1 MQRAYSALHV
11 KQVSEDAGVV
21 RIKGIASTPRS
32 DRDGDVVNPMG
43 ARFKTPMP
51 LLLQHRHDQPVGTVT
66 FAKPNKNGIP
76 FEAELPRIKEAG
88 RLKDRV
94 DEAIHSLQ
102 YKLIGF
108 VSVGFIPDLEKTKR
122 IPGAGY
128 QIDEWDWH
136 ELSLVSI
143 PAQPDAVITS
153 MKSLGDDD
161 TADELSAEVV
171 AFIKSLD
178 PGEPAA
184 IGTKAVP
191 VVRVTPAGA
200 SAIKTK
206 TIKVPKPQEGNDMK
220 TTAEQI
226 AEFEATRVTKAA
238 EMEAIMAK
246 AAEAG
251 ETLDAEQSEQF
262 DTLQAEIAA
271 IDKHIGRLKQ
281 MQKAQAANAKPVTEE
296 AGAQRMANV
305 KTLDFKEVQV
315 RAKNTQKLEPGIA
328 FARAA
333 KCLALGHLEHRDAI
347 GIAKSLYDGQDS
359 IIAATQR
366 LVTKAAVA
374 AATTSDATWAGPLVG
389 DETSV
394 FADFVEYLRPQTILG
409 RFGTN
414 GIPSLRRVPFRV
426 PLIGQTSGGDGYW
439 VGEGQA
445 KPLTKFDFERKTL
458 EPLKVANIAVATMEV
473 IRDSSPAADGIIRD
487 QLAAALRERLD
498 IDFID
503 PAKAA
508 VAGVSPASI
517 LNGVAGIPSSGNTA
531 DDVRADIRA
540 LFNAFI
546 AANNAPTSGVWLMPA
561 TTALALSLMQ
571 NPLGQAEF
579 PGISMTGGELF
590 GLPVIV
596 SEYIP
601 TASAGAVVAL
611 VNASD
616 IYLGDEGGV
625 DLSMSTEA
633 SLQMDNAPDN
643 PTTASTVLVSLWQR
657 NLVGFRAE
665 RAINWAR
672 RRTSAVAY
680 LTGVNWGAA

>member
-1 MQRAYSALHV
+1 MKTNRAYSTLEVKALDDEKRV
-11 KQVSEDAGVV
+11 
-21 RIKGIASTPRS
+21 ITGIASTPS
-32 DRDGDVVNPMG
+32 PDRMQDVVEPKG
-43 ARFKTPMP
+43 AQFKLP
-51 LLLQHRHDQPVGTVT
+51 
-66 FAKPNKNGIP
+66 IP
-76 FEAELPRIKEAG
+76 FLWQHNHDEPIGHVTDAKVTQKGIEVSVQLTQVEEPGK
-88 RLKDRV
+88 LKDRL
-94 DEAIHSLQ
+94 DEAWQSIKSGLVRG
-102 YKLIGF
+102 LSIGF
-108 VSVGFIPDLEKTKR
+108 SAKEFEQ
-122 IPGAGY
+122 IPGSWGLRFLSW
-128 QIDEWDWH
+128 EWF
-136 ELSLVSI
+136 
-143 PAQPDAVITS
+143 
-153 MKSLGDDD
+153 
-161 TADELSAEVV
+161 ELSAVTIPANAEATITSVKSIDREQR
-171 AFIKSLD
+171 AALGIKS
-178 PGEPAA
+178 
-184 IGTKAVP
+184 VP
-191 VVRVTPAGA
+191 VVRITPAGA

-226 AEFEATRVTKAA
+226 AEFEATRVSKAA
-238 EMEAIMAK
+238 EMEAIMTK

-251 ETLDAEQSEQF
+251 ETLDADQSEQF
-262 DTLQAEIAA
+262 DTLEAEIAA

-305 KTLDFKEVQV
+305 KALDFKEVQV

-347 GIAKSLYDGQDS
+347 GIAKSLYEGQDS

-601 TASAGAVVAL
+601 TSSAGAVVAL

-672 RRTSAVAY
+672 RRASAVAY

>member
-1 MQRAYSALHV
+1 MKTNRAYSTLEVKALDDEKRV
-11 KQVSEDAGVV
+11 
-21 RIKGIASTPRS
+21 ITGIASTPS
-32 DRDGDVVNPMG
+32 PDRMQDVVEPKG
-43 ARFKTPMP
+43 AQFKLP
-51 LLLQHRHDQPVGTVT
+51 
-66 FAKPNKNGIP
+66 IP
-76 FEAELPRIKEAG
+76 FLWQHNHDEPIGHVTDAKVTQKGIEVSVQLTQVEEPGK
-88 RLKDRV
+88 LKDRL
-94 DEAIHSLQ
+94 DEAWQSIKSGLVRG
-102 YKLIGF
+102 LSIGF
-108 VSVGFIPDLEKTKR
+108 SAKEFEQ
-122 IPGAGY
+122 IPGSWGLRFLSW
-128 QIDEWDWH
+128 EWF
-136 ELSLVSI
+136 
-143 PAQPDAVITS
+143 
-153 MKSLGDDD
+153 
-161 TADELSAEVV
+161 ELSAVTIPANAEATITSVKSFDREQR
-171 AFIKSLD
+171 AALGIKS
-178 PGEPAA
+178 
-184 IGTKAVP
+184 VP
-191 VVRVTPAGA
+191 VVRITPAGA

-226 AEFEATRVTKAA
+226 AEFEATRVSKAA
-238 EMEAIMAK
+238 EMEAIMTK

-251 ETLDAEQSEQF
+251 ETLDADQSEQF
-262 DTLQAEIAA
+262 DTLEAEIAA

-305 KTLDFKEVQV
+305 KALDFKEVQV

-347 GIAKSLYDGQDS
+347 GIAKSLYEGQDS

-561 TTALALSLMQ
+561 TTALALSLMR

-601 TASAGAVVAL
+601 TSSAGAVVAL

-633 SLQMDNAPDN
+633 SLQMDNTPDN

-672 RRTSAVAY
+672 RRASAVAY

>member
-1 MQRAYSALHV
+1 MKTNRAYSTLEVKALDDEKRV
-11 KQVSEDAGVV
+11 
-21 RIKGIASTPRS
+21 ITGIASTPS
-32 DRDGDVVNPMG
+32 PDRMQDVVEPKG
-43 ARFKTPMP
+43 AQFKLP
-51 LLLQHRHDQPVGTVT
+51 
-66 FAKPNKNGIP
+66 IP
-76 FEAELPRIKEAG
+76 FLWQHNHEEPIGHVTDAKVTQKGIEVSVQLTQVEEPGK
-88 RLKDRV
+88 LKDRL
-94 DEAIHSLQ
+94 DEAWQSIKSGLVRG
-102 YKLIGF
+102 LSIGF
-108 VSVGFIPDLEKTKR
+108 SAKEFEQ
-122 IPGAGY
+122 IPGSWGLRFLSW
-128 QIDEWDWH
+128 EWF
-136 ELSLVSI
+136 
-143 PAQPDAVITS
+143 
-153 MKSLGDDD
+153 
-161 TADELSAEVV
+161 ELSAVTIPANAEATITSVKSIDREQR
-171 AFIKSLD
+171 AALGIKS
-178 PGEPAA
+178 
-184 IGTKAVP
+184 VP
-191 VVRVTPAGA
+191 VVRINPAGA

-226 AEFEATRVTKAA
+226 AEFEATRVSKAA
-238 EMEAIMAK
+238 EMEAIMTK

-251 ETLDAEQSEQF
+251 ETLDADQSEQF
-262 DTLQAEIAA
+262 DTLEAEIAA

-305 KTLDFKEVQV
+305 KALDFKEVQV

-347 GIAKSLYDGQDS
+347 GIAKSLYEGQDS

-445 KPLTKFDFERKTL
+445 KPLTKFDFERKTI

-473 IRDSSPAADGIIRD
+473 VRDSSPAADGIIRD
-487 QLAAALRERLD
+487 QLAAAIRERQD

-517 LNGVAGIPSSGNTA
+517 LNGVAGIPSSGTDA
-531 DDVRADIRA
+531 DAVRADVKA
-540 LFNAFI
+540 VFTQFI
-546 AANNAPTSGVWLMPA
+546 NANNAPTSGVWVMDA
-561 TTALALSLMQ
+561 ISALSLSLMK
-571 NPLGQAEF
+571 NALGQNEF
-579 PGISMTGGELF
+579 PNITMNGGTFE

-596 SEYIP
+596 SQYVP
-601 TASAGAVVAL
+601 RDSGGGLVAL

-616 IYLGDEGGV
+616 IYVGDEGGI

-665 RAINWAR
+665 RTINWSR

-680 LTGVNWGAA
+680 LTGVNWGG

>member
-1 MQRAYSALHV
+1 MKTNRAYSTLEVKALDDEKRV
-11 KQVSEDAGVV
+11 
-21 RIKGIASTPRS
+21 ITGIASTPS
-32 DRDGDVVNPMG
+32 PDRMQDVVEPKG
-43 ARFKTPMP
+43 AQFKLP
-51 LLLQHRHDQPVGTVT
+51 
-66 FAKPNKNGIP
+66 IP
-76 FEAELPRIKEAG
+76 FLWQHNHDEPIGHVTEAKVTQKGIEVSVQLTQVEEPGK
-88 RLKDRV
+88 LKDRL
-94 DEAIHSLQ
+94 DEAWQSIKSGLVRG
-102 YKLIGF
+102 LSIGF
-108 VSVGFIPDLEKTKR
+108 SAKEFEQ
-122 IPGAGY
+122 IPGSWGLRFLSW
-128 QIDEWDWH
+128 EWF
-136 ELSLVSI
+136 
-143 PAQPDAVITS
+143 
-153 MKSLGDDD
+153 
-161 TADELSAEVV
+161 ELSAVTIPANAEATITSVKSIDREQR
-171 AFIKSLD
+171 AALGIKS
-178 PGEPAA
+178 
-184 IGTKAVP
+184 VP

-238 EMEAIMAK
+238 EMEAIMTK

-271 IDKHIGRLKQ
+271 IDKHIGRLNQ

-305 KTLDFKEVQV
+305 KALDFKEVQV

-665 RAINWAR
+665 RSINWAR

>member
-1 MQRAYSALHV
+1 MKTNRAYSTLEVKALDDERRV
-11 KQVSEDAGVV
+11 
-21 RIKGIASTPRS
+21 ITGIASTPS
-32 DRDGDVVNPMG
+32 PDRMQDVVEPKG
-43 ARFKTPMP
+43 AQFKLP
-51 LLLQHRHDQPVGTVT
+51 
-66 FAKPNKNGIP
+66 IP
-76 FEAELPRIKEAG
+76 FLWQHNHDEPIGHVTDAKVTQKGIEVSVQLTQVEEPGK
-88 RLKDRV
+88 LKDRL
-94 DEAIHSLQ
+94 DEAWQSIKSGLVRG
-102 YKLIGF
+102 LSIGF
-108 VSVGFIPDLEKTKR
+108 SAKEFEQ
-122 IPGAGY
+122 IPGSWGLRFLSW
-128 QIDEWDWH
+128 EWF
-136 ELSLVSI
+136 
-143 PAQPDAVITS
+143 
-153 MKSLGDDD
+153 
-161 TADELSAEVV
+161 ELSAVTIPANAEATITSVKSFDREQR
-171 AFIKSLD
+171 AALGIKS
-178 PGEPAA
+178 
-184 IGTKAVP
+184 VP
-191 VVRVTPAGA
+191 VVRITPAGA

-226 AEFEATRVTKAA
+226 AEFEATRVSKAA
-238 EMEAIMAK
+238 EMEAIMTK

-251 ETLDAEQSEQF
+251 ETLDADQSEQF
-262 DTLQAEIAA
+262 DTLEAEIAA

-305 KTLDFKEVQV
+305 KALDFKEVQV

-347 GIAKSLYDGQDS
+347 GIAKSLYEGQDS

-487 QLAAALRERLD
+487 QIAAALRERLD

-601 TASAGAVVAL
+601 TSSAGAVVAL

-672 RRTSAVAY
+672 RRASAVAY
-680 LTGVNWGAA
+680 LTGVNWGA

>member
-1 MQRAYSALHV
+1 MKTNRAYSTLEVKALDDEKRV
-11 KQVSEDAGVV
+11 
-21 RIKGIASTPRS
+21 ITGIASTPS
-32 DRDGDVVNPMG
+32 PDRMQDVVEPKG
-43 ARFKTPMP
+43 AQFKLP
-51 LLLQHRHDQPVGTVT
+51 
-66 FAKPNKNGIP
+66 IP
-76 FEAELPRIKEAG
+76 FLWQHNHDEPIGHVTEAKVTQKGIEVSVQLTQVEEPGK
-88 RLKDRV
+88 LKDRL
-94 DEAIHSLQ
+94 DEAWQSIKSGLVRG
-102 YKLIGF
+102 LSIGF
-108 VSVGFIPDLEKTKR
+108 SAKEFEQ
-122 IPGAGY
+122 IPGSWGLRFLSW
-128 QIDEWDWH
+128 EWF
-136 ELSLVSI
+136 
-143 PAQPDAVITS
+143 
-153 MKSLGDDD
+153 
-161 TADELSAEVV
+161 ELSAVTIPANAEATITSVKSIDREQR
-171 AFIKSLD
+171 AALGIKS
-178 PGEPAA
+178 
-184 IGTKAVP
+184 VP

-238 EMEAIMAK
+238 EMEAIMTR

-262 DTLQAEIAA
+262 DTLEAEIAA

-672 RRTSAVAY
+672 RRASAVAY

>member
-1 MQRAYSALHV
+1 MNRAYSALHV
-11 KQVSEDAGVV
+11 KQVSVDADVV
-21 RIKGIASTPRS
+21 RIKGIASTPKP
-32 DRDGDVVNPMG
+32 DRVHDVVNPLG

-51 LLLQHRHDQPVGTVT
+51 LLLQHNHDKPVGVVT

-88 RLKDRV
+88 VLKDRV
-94 DEAIHSLQ
+94 DEAIHALQ
-102 YKLIGF
+102 YKLMSF
-108 VSVGFIPDLEKTKR
+108 VSVGFMPDPEKTKR
-122 IPGAGY
+122 LPSGGY
-128 QIDEWDWH
+128 QFDEWDWF
-136 ELSLVSI
+136 ELSIVTI
-143 PAQPDAVITS
+143 PAHPDAVITS
-153 MKSLGDDD
+153 VKSLGDDD
-161 TADELSAEVV
+161 EAEELSQEVI
-171 AFIKSLD
+171 AMIKSFD
-178 PGEPAA
+178 PERPAA
-184 IGTKAVP
+184 LGIKAVP
-191 VVRVTPAGA
+191 VVRITPAGA

-226 AEFEATRVTKAA
+226 AEFEATRVSKAA
-238 EMEAIMAK
+238 EMEAIMTK

-251 ETLDAEQSEQF
+251 ETLDADQSEQF
-262 DTLQAEIAA
+262 DTLEAEIAA

-305 KTLDFKEVQV
+305 KALDFKEVQV

-347 GIAKSLYDGQDS
+347 GIAKSLYEGQDS

-601 TASAGAVVAL
+601 TSSAGAVVAL

-672 RRTSAVAY
+672 RRASAVAY

>member
-32 DRDGDVVNPMG
+32 DRDGDIVNPMG

-108 VSVGFIPDLEKTKR
+108 VSVGFIPDMEKTKR
-122 IPGAGY
+122 IPGGGY

-136 ELSLVSI
+136 ELSIVTV

-153 MKSLGDDD
+153 VKSLGDDD
-161 TADELSAEVV
+161 EPEQLSPEVV
-171 AFIKSLD
+171 AFIKSLE
-178 PGEPAA
+178 PVKPAA
-184 IGTKAVP
+184 SGKKAVP

-200 SAIKTK
+200 SAPVKKSIS
-206 TIKVPKPQEGNDMK
+206 VPKPEEGHDMK
-220 TTAEQI
+220 TIAEQI
-226 AEFEATRVTKAA
+226 AEFEATRAAKAADMEAIMTKAA
-238 EMEAIMAK
+238 ED
-246 AAEAG
+246 G
-251 ETLDAEQSEQF
+251 VTLDAEQSEAF
-262 DTLQAEIAA
+262 DTLESEIAS
-271 IDKHIGRLKQ
+271 IDKHIARLRN
-281 MQKAQAANAKPVTEE
+281 MQKAQAATAKPAADDQV
-296 AGAQRMANV
+296 QRI
-305 KTLDFKEVQV
+305 KTLDMKDGIQV

-347 GIAKSLYDGQDS
+347 GIAKALYEGQDQ

-394 FADFVEYLRPQTILG
+394 FADFVAFLRPQTILG
-409 RFGTN
+409 RFGQN
-414 GIPSLRRVPFRV
+414 GIPSLRNVPFRV

-458 EPLKVANIAVATMEV
+458 TPLKVANIAVATMEV

-487 QLAAALRERLD
+487 QLAAALRQRLD

-503 PAKAA
+503 PDKAA
-508 VAGVSPASI
+508 VSDVSPASI
-517 LNGVAGIPSSGNTA
+517 LNGVVGIASSGTDA
-531 DDVRADIRA
+531 DAVRADMKA
-540 LFNAFI
+540 LFSAFI
-546 AANNAPTSGVWLMPA
+546 AANNAPTSGVFIMTA
-561 TTALALSLMQ
+561 TMALSLSLMV
-571 NPLGQAEF
+571 NALGQPEF
-579 PGISMTGGELF
+579 PTITMTGGTLN

-596 SEYIP
+596 SEFVP
-601 TASAGAVVAL
+601 TDSSGSIVAL

-616 IYLGDEGGV
+616 IYLGDEGGI

-657 NLVGFRAE
+657 NLVGFRCE
-665 RAINWAR
+665 RTINWSR

-680 LTGVNWGAA
+680 LTGVNWGG

>member
-1 MQRAYSALHV
+1 MKTNRAYSTLEVKALDDEKRV
-11 KQVSEDAGVV
+11 
-21 RIKGIASTPRS
+21 ITGIASTPS
-32 DRDGDVVNPMG
+32 PDRMQDVVEPKG
-43 ARFKTPMP
+43 AQFKLP
-51 LLLQHRHDQPVGTVT
+51 
-66 FAKPNKNGIP
+66 IP
-76 FEAELPRIKEAG
+76 FLWQHNHDEPIGHVTEAKVTQKGIEVSVQLTQVEEPGK
-88 RLKDRV
+88 LKDRL
-94 DEAIHSLQ
+94 DEAWQSIKSGLVRG
-102 YKLIGF
+102 LSIGF
-108 VSVGFIPDLEKTKR
+108 SAKEFEQ
-122 IPGAGY
+122 IPGSWGLRFLSW
-128 QIDEWDWH
+128 EWF
-136 ELSLVSI
+136 
-143 PAQPDAVITS
+143 
-153 MKSLGDDD
+153 
-161 TADELSAEVV
+161 ELSAVTIPANAEATITSVKSIDREQR
-171 AFIKSLD
+171 AALGIKS
-178 PGEPAA
+178 
-184 IGTKAVP
+184 VP

-226 AEFEATRVTKAA
+226 AEFEATRVTKAV

-473 IRDSSPAADGIIRD
+473 IRDSSPSADVIIRD

-579 PGISMTGGELF
+579 PGISMTGGTLF

-672 RRTSAVAY
+672 RRASAVAY

>member
-1 MQRAYSALHV
+1 MKTNRAYSTLEVKALDDEKRV
-11 KQVSEDAGVV
+11 
-21 RIKGIASTPRS
+21 ITGIASTPS
-32 DRDGDVVNPMG
+32 PDRMQDVVEPKG
-43 ARFKTPMP
+43 AQFKLP
-51 LLLQHRHDQPVGTVT
+51 
-66 FAKPNKNGIP
+66 IP
-76 FEAELPRIKEAG
+76 FLWQHNHDEPIGHVTEAKVTQKGIEVSVQLTQVEEPGK
-88 RLKDRV
+88 LKDRL
-94 DEAIHSLQ
+94 DEAWQSIKSGLVRG
-102 YKLIGF
+102 LSIGF
-108 VSVGFIPDLEKTKR
+108 SAKEFEQ
-122 IPGAGY
+122 IPGSWGLRFLSW
-128 QIDEWDWH
+128 EWF
-136 ELSLVSI
+136 
-143 PAQPDAVITS
+143 
-153 MKSLGDDD
+153 
-161 TADELSAEVV
+161 ELSAVTIPANAEATITSVKSIDREQR
-171 AFIKSLD
+171 AALGIKS
-178 PGEPAA
+178 
-184 IGTKAVP
+184 VP

-473 IRDSSPAADGIIRD
+473 IRDSSPSADVIIRD

-579 PGISMTGGELF
+579 PGISMTGGTLF

-672 RRTSAVAY
+672 RRASAVAY
-680 LTGVNWGAA
+680 MTGVNWGAA

>member
-1 MQRAYSALHV
+1 MNRAYSVLTVKALDDGQRV
-11 KQVSEDAGVV
+11 ITGV
-21 RIKGIASTPRS
+21 ATTPNP
-32 DRDGDVVNPMG
+32 DRVGDIIEPLGVEYKNPL
-43 ARFKTPMP
+43 P
-51 LLLQHRHDQPVGTVT
+51 LLWQHEHDKPVGTVT
-66 FAKPNKNGIP
+66 FDKPTAKGIT
-76 FEAELPRIKEAG
+76 FTAQLADVQEEGKLKERI
-88 RLKDRV
+88 
-94 DEAIHSLQ
+94 DEAWQSL
-102 YKLIGF
+102 KAGLVRGVSIGF
-108 VSVGFIPDLEKTKR
+108 RPIEYSWMDDGGIRFIQTEVF
-122 IPGAGY
+122 
-128 QIDEWDWH
+128 
-136 ELSLVSI
+136 ELSLVTI
-143 PAQPDAVITS
+143 PCNVDATIST
-153 MKSLGDDD
+153 
-161 TADELSAEVV
+161 
-171 AFIKSLD
+171 IKSLD
-178 PGEPAA
+178 RKQLAA
-184 IGTKAVP
+184 LGKQAVP

-206 TIKVPKPQEGNDMK
+206 TIKFPKPQEGNDMK

-238 EMEAIMAK
+238 EMEAIMTK

-262 DTLQAEIAA
+262 DTLEAEIAA

-517 LNGVAGIPSSGNTA
+517 LNGVSGIPSSGNTA

-672 RRTSAVAY
+672 RRASAVAY

>member
-1 MQRAYSALHV
+1 MKTNRAYSTLEVKALDEEKRV
-11 KQVSEDAGVV
+11 
-21 RIKGIASTPRS
+21 ITGIASTPS
-32 DRDGDVVNPMG
+32 PDRMQDVVEPKG
-43 ARFKTPMP
+43 AQFKLP
-51 LLLQHRHDQPVGTVT
+51 
-66 FAKPNKNGIP
+66 IP
-76 FEAELPRIKEAG
+76 FLWQHNHDEPIGHVTEAKVTQKGIEVSVQLTQVDEPG
-88 RLKDRV
+88 TLKDRL
-94 DEAIHSLQ
+94 DEAWQSIKSGLVRG
-102 YKLIGF
+102 LSIGF
-108 VSVGFIPDLEKTKR
+108 SAKEFEQ
-122 IPGAGY
+122 IPGSWGLRFLSW
-128 QIDEWDWH
+128 EW
-136 ELSLVSI
+136 L
-143 PAQPDAVITS
+143 
-153 MKSLGDDD
+153 
-161 TADELSAEVV
+161 ELSAVTIPANAEATITSVKSIDREQR
-171 AFIKSLD
+171 AALGIKS
-178 PGEPAA
+178 
-184 IGTKAVP
+184 VP

-200 SAIKTK
+200 SATRTKSIKS
-206 TIKVPKPQEGNDMK
+206 PKPEEGNDMK
-220 TTAEQI
+220 PIAEQI
-226 AEFEATRVTKAA
+226 AEFEATRTAKASD
-238 EMEAIMAK
+238 MEAIMAK
-246 AAEAG
+246 SAETG

-262 DTLQAEIAA
+262 DTLEAEIAA
-271 IDKHIGRLKQ
+271 IDKHIGRLRN
-281 MQKAQAANAKPVTEE
+281 MQKAQAATAKPVSEE
-296 AGAQRMANV
+296 PGAKRIQ
-305 KTLDFKEVQV
+305 TLDVKELQV

-347 GIAKSLYDGQDS
+347 CIAKALYDGQDS

-389 DETSV
+389 DETNV

-409 RFGTN
+409 RFGAN
-414 GIPSLRRVPFRV
+414 GVPSLRRVPFRT

-445 KPLTKFDFERKTL
+445 KPLTKFDFNRTTL

-508 VAGVSPASI
+508 VSGVSPSSI
-517 LNGVAGIPSSGNTA
+517 LNGVVGIASSGNDA
-531 DDVRADIRA
+531 EAVRADLKA
-540 LFNAFI
+540 LFSAFI
-546 AANNAPTSGVWLMPA
+546 AANNAPTSGVFIMTA
-561 TTALALSLMQ
+561 TMALSLSLMV
-571 NPLGQAEF
+571 NALGQPEF
-579 PGISMTGGELF
+579 PTITMTGGTLN

-596 SEYIP
+596 SEFVP
-601 TASAGAVVAL
+601 TDSSGSIVAL

-616 IYLGDEGGV
+616 IYLGDEGGI

-633 SLQMDNAPDN
+633 SLQMNDSPDN

-665 RAINWAR
+665 RTINWAR

-680 LTGVNWGAA
+680 LTGVNWGDAAP

>member
-1 MQRAYSALHV
+1 MKTNRAYSTLEVKALDDEKRV
-11 KQVSEDAGVV
+11 
-21 RIKGIASTPRS
+21 ITGIASTPS
-32 DRDGDVVNPMG
+32 PDRMQDVVEPKG
-43 ARFKTPMP
+43 AQFKLP
-51 LLLQHRHDQPVGTVT
+51 
-66 FAKPNKNGIP
+66 IP
-76 FEAELPRIKEAG
+76 FLWQHNHDEPIGHVTEAKVTQKGIEVSVQLTQVEEPGK
-88 RLKDRV
+88 LKDRL
-94 DEAIHSLQ
+94 DEAWQSIKSGLVRG
-102 YKLIGF
+102 LSIGF
-108 VSVGFIPDLEKTKR
+108 SAKEFEQ
-122 IPGAGY
+122 IPGSWGLRFLSW
-128 QIDEWDWH
+128 EWF
-136 ELSLVSI
+136 
-143 PAQPDAVITS
+143 
-153 MKSLGDDD
+153 
-161 TADELSAEVV
+161 ELSAVTIPANAEATITSVKSIDREQR
-171 AFIKSLD
+171 AALGIKS
-178 PGEPAA
+178 
-184 IGTKAVP
+184 VP

-206 TIKVPKPQEGNDMK
+206 TIKIPKPQEGNDMK

-238 EMEAIMAK
+238 EMEAIMTK

-262 DTLQAEIAA
+262 DTLEAEIAA